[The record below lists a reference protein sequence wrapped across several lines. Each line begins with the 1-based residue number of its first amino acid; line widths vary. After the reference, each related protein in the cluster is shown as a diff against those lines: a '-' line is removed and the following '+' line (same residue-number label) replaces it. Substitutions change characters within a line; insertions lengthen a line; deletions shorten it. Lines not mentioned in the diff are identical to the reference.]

1 MKIEPFIEM
10 SSGRL
15 FYFLAEYPGFVV
27 TEMAGG
33 LSNQCRYTGQCK
45 DGLFYS
51 VAEHAV
57 LVSEIMEAL
66 KIGDPVE
73 GLHHDDIEAVLNDVN
88 GPAKAMLPDYKT
100 LEADLERKHRRDLG
114 LPLEKT
120 AECKHADLIA
130 LMVEGRS
137 LLVSRGESMIKG
149 GIPAI
154 YGDLAD
160 MWIAKYG
167 KSIYCL
173 TPAGAYTSY
182 MHRHEKLMRRRK

>member
-1 MKIEPFIEM
+1 VKIEPFIEM
-10 SSGRL
+10 CSGRL
-15 FYFLAEYPGFVV
+15 FYFLADDPGFVA
-27 TEMAGG
+27 EELAAGV
-33 LSNQCRYTGQCK
+33 SKQCRYTGQTK
-45 DGLFYS
+45 DNLFYS
-51 VAEHAV
+51 VGEHEV
-57 LVSEIMEAL
+57 LVSEIMEKL
-66 KIGDPVE
+66 DIGDPRE
-73 GLHHDDIEAVLNDVN
+73 GLQHDDIEAVLNDVN
-88 GPAKAMLPDYKT
+88 GPAKAMLPDYKA
-100 LEADLERKHRRDLG
+100 LEYDLEVKHRRHFG

-120 AECKHADLIA
+120 PECKHADLIA

-182 MHRHEKLMRRRK
+182 MHRYNKLMRRRN